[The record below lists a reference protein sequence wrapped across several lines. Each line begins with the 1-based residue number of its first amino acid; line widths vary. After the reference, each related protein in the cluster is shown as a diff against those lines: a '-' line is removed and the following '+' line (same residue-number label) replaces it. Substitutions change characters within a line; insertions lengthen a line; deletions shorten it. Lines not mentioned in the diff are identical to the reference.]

1 MAANPLS
8 TPNSTLTIDLVASAA
23 DAATLVCRGRI
34 TAETSSLFK
43 SQVKSLAP
51 QHHYVMADLSDV
63 DFVDSSG
70 LGDVLAAYLSARS
83 AGCELRLINVNPR
96 VQDLLNIT
104 RLASV
109 FKEGAETGSSN

>member
-8 TPNSTLTIDLVASAA
+8 TPHPTLTIDRIASA
-23 DAATLVCRGRI
+23 DGAATLVCRGRI

-43 SQVKSLAP
+43 SEVKSLAP
-51 QHHYVMADLSDV
+51 QHQYLMADLSDV

-70 LGDVLAAYLSARS
+70 LGQVLAAYLSARS
-83 AGCELRLINVNPR
+83 AGCELRLIKVNPR

-109 FKEGAETGSSN
+109 FKEGTETGSSN